1 MQMAKLEAGQVAQLG
16 DAAVTA
22 NLHSDVCVVAV
33 VNGENANEKVEENF
47 DERNLTILFSIIFR
61 QNSFQNLFFCPKFK
75 KKKKK
80 TN

>member
-47 DERNLTILFSIIFR
+47 DE
-61 QNSFQNLFFCPKFK
+61 QN
-75 KKKKK
+75 
-80 TN
+80 